1 MKRLLFLILSVVAVL
16 QASALT
22 VYVNYPSDVTGFYL
36 WAWDS
41 NGNINGNN
49 YPGNPLT
56 ETVEMGGLTFK
67 KFTTNSTSI
76 NVIVTDNYANKTEN
90 ITGIT
95 SDCIIKITGVNGKQD
110 GLNKWTYTR
119 ETGLV
124 LNASNFS
131 DANFC
136 RALASALNVQVG
148 DVIFPQ
154 YITSLDLSN
163 KGLTTIPGINHFTEL
178 ETLILDD
185 NDLSHLILSSN
196 TKLKKLSIRNNDRI
210 IGFSQ
215 NAATANNH
223 FINLS
228 KSPVTPLEE
237 FDASDSDN
245 YGYFSAINSTY
256 GVTTLVTLKLA
267 NCPKLAGWSGGVAK
281 QPNLV
286 YLDMTNNALTGGQ
299 GTGINASGAIG
310 TLTKLETLILA
321 NNPSLTCVDV
331 SKMPNLKYLDM
342 SGTDLWFENR
352 EKTYLKPAN
361 NPLLETFIAEN
372 AKWATNGSIDGFQN
386 LKTVRISG
394 NTFTHQEI
402 SNCPALETVDVSGNA
417 KVTYVSIT
425 NSGLTSVPTINGDN
439 CALLKTLVLDGNQF
453 SDVPAVSAPF
463 TCLSLQSNNLP
474 GVYSLSDNT
483 LEGLD
488 LGNNGFTSLTVEN
501 SAMSALALSGN
512 TDLTEVHLHGN
523 ANLTKTASAT
533 GISAAQGLYIK
544 GMSSIKVLDIE
555 NSSFEELGQSNST
568 DGCTGIEVLKA
579 AHNNFKTFSNAYTT
593 FGSSG
598 DNGYRP
604 ATPTRSSLEK
614 LTGLKYLDL
623 SNNLLEDSLHLH
635 KNTLLETLIVRNNRT
650 ITEYTDNSVVNKR
663 FHTPGDVGEFNDT
676 TGLRMLNLIKNT
688 ELKYLDISYTGIHHF
703 ARDGRLDKY
712 KEDYY
717 MANFAKR
724 GNETAKNREPHY
736 LLITNCNKLE
746 EFYADYNGMKSA
758 AFIKNYEGHY
768 FPNLRRISMIETR
781 GQDSYT
787 MQGSWNPNGGDGC
800 PNVEYINVAN
810 SDLDSI
816 GVSKLPHLKYLNV
829 SGNWTKNNWAHWSS
843 NGVGH
848 TLNLKGNSELVECV
862 ADDCPHLVIVQANDK
877 TNLTSLSLNNN
888 PELKQVYVPNT
899 GLARIDSEPYGHPDA
914 NPDTRTQQA
923 VGNLGLAGIGSATSL
938 ELLYCE
944 NNSNLGNVDLSSNT
958 ALKYLHAYN
967 NPNMTSELNLKPN
980 TALKSA
986 WVSESNLTKLELNSA
1001 VLDTLKCYDNA
1012 ALAALDVTESPALRY
1027 LDLARCH
1034 VADLDLS
1041 SNSALVHFD
1050 CSNDVKCS
1058 ETQGNWI
1065 SGLNFT
1071 SSNLKTVKASNNNL
1085 YSITLP
1091 GSLPSLTSIEFENNH
1106 INGIDLS
1113 GASQLTAAGI
1123 KDANNGRA
1131 ITADNAYSER
1141 LEANVYFFQLEEDVE
1156 KGGTF
1161 LSLKTSFDELKGMN
1175 RPSLADDGFSFDK
1188 LASWEGGVSGTVAG
1202 AKKAA
1207 AAGELMPEFVLGNVA
1222 VLTPTSETSSSAE
1235 GHAEYKYNNGIT
1247 QSTFYLD
1254 WTAAPNIVTA
1264 VDDIAVETQPV
1275 GTVYYNL
1282 AGQPSD
1288 TPHQGVNIVVTKN
1301 ADGTTTA
1308 TKVVK

>member
-1 MKRLLFLILSVVAVL
+1 MKRFLTHFTSLAAFVLLAFTATTAQAVTL
-16 QASALT
+16 DSTNFPDNNFRAAL
-22 VYVNYPSDVTGFYL
+22 
-36 WAWDS
+36 
-41 NGNINGNN
+41 
-49 YPGNPLT
+49 
-56 ETVEMGGLTFK
+56 VE
-67 KFTTNSTSI
+67 
-76 NVIVTDNYANKTEN
+76 
-90 ITGIT
+90 
-95 SDCIIKITGVNGKQD
+95 ITGVAEG
-110 GLNKWTYTR
+110 GT
-119 ETGLV
+119 
-124 LNASNFS
+124 F
-131 DANFC
+131 DATT
-136 RALASALNVQVG
+136 
-148 DVIFPQ
+148 
-154 YITSLDLSN
+154 ITSLN
-163 KGLTTIPGINHFTEL
+163 VTGKGITNLTGIANFTEL
-178 ETLILDD
+178 TELILDD

-215 NAATANNH
+215 YAATATNH
-223 FINLS
+223 YINLS

-267 NCPKLAGWSGGVAK
+267 NCPKLAGWSSGVAK

-286 YLDMTNNALTGGQ
+286 YLDMTNNALTGGV

-352 EKTYLKPAN
+352 EKSYLKPAN

-425 NSGLTSVPTINGDN
+425 NSNLTSIPTINGDN

-463 TCLSLQSNNLP
+463 TCLSLQSNNFP
-474 GVYSLSDNT
+474 AEYSLTGNT

-501 SAMSALALSGN
+501 SAMSALSLASN
-512 TDLTEVHLHGN
+512 ASLTEVHLHGN

-544 GMSSIKVLDIE
+544 GLSSLKVLDIE
-555 NSSFEELGQSNST
+555 NSNFSQLGQSNST
-568 DGCTGIEVLKA
+568 DGCTGIETLKA
-579 AHNNFKTFSNAYTT
+579 AHNKFTTFSNAYKT
-593 FGSSG
+593 FGSQG

-604 ATPTRSSLEK
+604 ATPTRSSLER

-623 SNNLLEDSLHLH
+623 SNNLLQDSLHLRM
-635 KNTLLETLIVRNNRT
+635 NTKLETLIVRNNRT
-650 ITEYTDNSVVNKR
+650 ITEYSDNSVVKKQ

-676 TGLRMLNLIKNT
+676 TGLRMLNLIYNT
-688 ELKYLDISYTGIHHF
+688 ELKYIDISYTGIHHF
-703 ARDGRLDKY
+703 ARDGRFDNY

-724 GNETAKNREPHY
+724 GSETAKNREPHY

-758 AFIKNYEGHY
+758 AFIKNFEGHN
-768 FPNLRRISMIETR
+768 FPYLKRISMIETR
-781 GQDSYT
+781 GQDSYA
-787 MQGSWNPNGGDGC
+787 MQGSWNPNGSGGC
-800 PNVEYINVAN
+800 PNLEYINVAN

-816 GVSKLPHLKYLNV
+816 GVTNNKNLKYLNV
-829 SGNWTKNNWAHWSS
+829 SGNWTKNNWSHWSS
-843 NGVGH
+843 TGVGH
-848 TLNLKGNSELVECV
+848 TLNLKGCDALVECV
-862 ADDCPHLVIVQANDK
+862 ADDCPHLVIAQANDK

-888 PELKQVYVPNT
+888 PDLKQVYVPHT
-899 GLARIDSEPYGHPDA
+899 GLARINGDAYGHPNP

-923 VGNLGLAGIGSATSL
+923 VGDLGLAGLNTAANL

-944 NNSNLGNVDLSSNT
+944 DNSNLTSLDVTANSN
-958 ALKYLHAYN
+958 LKYLHAYN
-967 NPNMTSELNLKPN
+967 NAYGADGLNLN
-980 TALKSA
+980 QNNNIVTA
-986 WVSESNLTKLELNSA
+986 WVSNSNLTSLQLNGA
-1001 VLDTLKCYDNA
+1001 VALDTLKCYDNA
-1012 ALAALDVTESPALRY
+1012 ALEALDVRASSNMRY

-1050 CSNDVKCS
+1050 CSNNVKCS
-1058 ETQGNWI
+1058 ETQGNWL
-1065 SGLNFT
+1065 SDLNFT
-1071 SSNLKTVKASNNNL
+1071 SQALKTVVANNNNL
-1085 YSITLP
+1085 YNITLP
-1091 GSLPSLTSIEFENNH
+1091 ASLPSLTRMEFAHNH

-1113 GASQLTAAGI
+1113 GAINLAPEAI
-1123 KDANNGRA
+1123 VDEDNGRA
-1131 ITADNAYSER
+1131 ITAEVAKNIYKNPVEI
-1141 LEANVYFFQLEEDVE
+1141 LYYFQLKENAGDAANE
-1156 KGGTF
+1156 GYNTF
-1161 LSLKTSFDELKGMN
+1161 VGSKISMDELKPEST
-1175 RPSLADDGFSFDK
+1175 RHLSDDGFDATRVNDWSNGVK
-1188 LASWEGGVSGTVAG
+1188 EVVNGTRTQKIKALATTDDDHASHFFGKAVILEPKSINGTNA
-1202 AKKAA
+1202 
-1207 AAGELMPEFVLGNVA
+1207 
-1222 VLTPTSETSSSAE
+1222 S
-1235 GHAEYKYNNGIT
+1235 GHAEYTYNNGRSE
-1247 QSTFYLD
+1247 STFYLD
-1254 WTAAPNIVTA
+1254 WKANAEIVTA
-1264 VDDIAVETQPV
+1264 IDDVTIEAQPV

-1301 ADGTTTA
+1301 TDGSTTT
-1308 TKVVK
+1308 TKVIK

>member
-1 MKRLLFLILSVVAVL
+1 MKKIATKLTSLAAFLLIAFTATTAQAVVLNSSNFPDANFR
-16 QASALT
+16 AALT
-22 VYVNYPSDVTGFYL
+22 Q
-36 WAWDS
+36 
-41 NGNINGNN
+41 
-49 YPGNPLT
+49 
-56 ETVEMGGLTFK
+56 
-67 KFTTNSTSI
+67 
-76 NVIVTDNYANKTEN
+76 
-90 ITGIT
+90 
-95 SDCIIKITGVNGKQD
+95 ITGVAEG
-110 GLNKWTYTR
+110 GT
-119 ETGLV
+119 
-124 LNASNFS
+124 F
-131 DANFC
+131 DAT
-136 RALASALNVQVG
+136 A
-148 DVIFPQ
+148 
-154 YITSLDLSN
+154 ITSLNVSGKGITDL
-163 KGLTTIPGINHFTEL
+163 TGIANFTEL
-178 ETLILDD
+178 TELILDD

-215 NAATANNH
+215 NAATATNH
-223 FINLS
+223 YINLS

-286 YLDMTNNALTGGQ
+286 YLDMTNNALTGGV

-425 NSGLTSVPTINGDN
+425 NSNLTSIPTINGDN

-463 TCLSLQSNNLP
+463 TCLSLKNNNFP
-474 GVYSLSDNT
+474 AVYSLTGNP

-488 LGNNGFTSLTVEN
+488 LGNNGLTSVTVEN
-501 SAMSALALSGN
+501 SALSALALGDN
-512 TDLTEVHLHGN
+512 ANLAEVHLHGN

-544 GMSSIKVLDIE
+544 GLSALKVLDIE
-555 NSSFEELGQSNST
+555 NSNFSQLGQENST
-568 DGCTGIEVLKA
+568 NGCTGLETLKA
-579 AHNNFKTFSNAYTT
+579 ANNKFTTFSNAYKT
-593 FGSSG
+593 FGTSG

-604 ATPTRSSLEK
+604 ATPTRSSLEH

-623 SNNLLEDSLHLH
+623 SNNMLQDSLHLH

-650 ITEYTDNSVVNKR
+650 ITEYSDNSVVKKQ
-663 FHTPGDVGEFNDT
+663 FHTPGDPGEFNDT
-676 TGLRMLNLIKNT
+676 TGLRMLNLIYNK

-703 ARDGRLDKY
+703 ARDGRFDKY

-758 AFIKNYEGHY
+758 AFIKNFEGQGFNY
-768 FPNLRRISMIETR
+768 LKRISMIETR
-781 GQDSYT
+781 GQDSYA
-787 MQGSWNPNGGDGC
+787 MQGSWNPNGKDGC

-816 GVSKLPHLKYLNV
+816 GVTNNKNLKYLNV
-829 SGNWTKNNWAHWSS
+829 SGNWTKNNWSHWSS
-843 NGVGH
+843 TGVGH
-848 TLNLKGNSELVECV
+848 TLNLKGCDALVECV
-862 ADDCPHLVIVQANDK
+862 ADDCPHLVIAQANDK

-888 PELKQVYVPNT
+888 PELKQVYVPST
-899 GLARIDSEPYGHPDA
+899 GLARINGDAYGHPDP
-914 NPDTRTQQA
+914 NPDTRTQTA
-923 VGNLGLAGIGSATSL
+923 VGGLGLAGLNTATNL

-944 NNSNLGNVDLSSNT
+944 NNSNLTSLDVTANSN
-958 ALKYLHAYN
+958 LKYLHAYN
-967 NPNMTSELNLKPN
+967 NAYGTDGLNLSQN
-980 TALKSA
+980 NNIVTA
-986 WVSESNLTKLELNSA
+986 WVSNSDLTSLKLSGA
-1001 VLDTLKCYDNA
+1001 VALDTLKCQDNA
-1012 ALAALDVTESPALRY
+1012 TLVALDVSASSNMRY

-1034 VADLDLS
+1034 VKDLDVTANTQLE
-1041 SNSALVHFD
+1041 HFD
-1050 CSNDVKCS
+1050 CSNNDKCD
-1058 ETQGNWI
+1058 ENLGNWI
-1065 SGLNFT
+1065 SDLNFT
-1071 SSNLKTVKASNNNL
+1071 SQALKTVVANNNDL
-1085 YSITLP
+1085 YNITLP
-1091 GSLPSLTSIEFENNH
+1091 ASLPSLTSIEFENNH

-1131 ITADNAYSER
+1131 ITAECAAFTKDNKPVNLY
-1141 LEANVYFFQLEEDVE
+1141 YFQLDANAGEN
-1156 KGGTF
+1156 GGWF
-1161 LSLKTSFDELKGMN
+1161 LNTKTSLDKLKGEP
-1175 RPSLADDGFSFDK
+1175 RPSLAQDNFNASSVNSWGDG
-1188 LASWEGGVSGTVAG
+1188 VQGTVTG
-1202 AKKAA
+1202 SRKAA
-1207 AAGELMPEFVLGNVA
+1207 AIGDVDSEKLYGTVA
-1222 VLTPTSETSSSAE
+1222 VLTPSSETTQSAS
-1235 GHAEYKYNNGIT
+1235 GRAEYTYNNGCST
-1247 QSTFYLD
+1247 STFYLD
-1254 WTAAPNIVTA
+1254 WSADANVVTEVNDLNTNVEA
-1264 VDDIAVETQPV
+1264 VS
-1275 GTVYYNL
+1275 TVYYNA
-1282 AGQPSD
+1282 AGQASE
-1288 TPHQGVNIVVTKN
+1288 TPFEGVNIVVKTLN
-1301 ADGTTTA
+1301 DGSTVTSKIVNKTGG
-1308 TKVVK
+1308 KIKP

>member
-1 MKRLLFLILSVVAVL
+1 MKKIATKLTALAAILLLAFTAPTA
-16 QASALT
+16 QAATADLT
-22 VYVNYPSDVTGFYL
+22 
-36 WAWDS
+36 
-41 NGNINGNN
+41 
-49 YPGNPLT
+49 
-56 ETVEMGGLTFK
+56 
-67 KFTTNSTSI
+67 
-76 NVIVTDNYANKTEN
+76 
-90 ITGIT
+90 
-95 SDCIIKITGVNGKQD
+95 
-110 GLNKWTYTR
+110 
-119 ETGLV
+119 
-124 LNASNFS
+124 
-131 DANFC
+131 DANTFPDAAF
-136 RALASALNVQVG
+136 RAALQQALGATSVEATSV
-148 DVIFPQ
+148 
-154 YITSLDLSN
+154 TSLDLTG
-163 KGLTTIPGINHFTEL
+163 KGITSIVGIEKFTEL
-178 ETLILDD
+178 TELILDD
-185 NDLSHLILSSN
+185 NDLSHLVLSSN

-215 NAATANNH
+215 YAATATNH
-223 FINLS
+223 YINLS

-286 YLDMTNNALTGGQ
+286 YLDMTNNALTGGV

-425 NSGLTSVPTINGDN
+425 NSGLTSVPNINGDN

-453 SDVPAVSAPF
+453 SDVPAVSGPF
-463 TCLSLQSNNLP
+463 TCLSLQSNNFP
-474 GVYSLSDNT
+474 AEYSLTGNT

-488 LGNNGFTSLTVEN
+488 LGSNGFTSLTVEN
-501 SAMSALALSGN
+501 SAMSALALGDN
-512 TDLTEVHLHGN
+512 ANLTEVHLHGN

-533 GISAAQGLYIK
+533 GVSAAQGLYIK
-544 GMSSIKVLDIE
+544 GLSALKVLDIE
-555 NSSFEELGQSNST
+555 NSNFSQLGQENST

-579 AHNNFKTFSNAYTT
+579 ANNKFTTFSNAYKT
-593 FGSSG
+593 FGSQG

-604 ATPTRSSLEK
+604 ATPTRSSLEH

-623 SNNLLEDSLHLH
+623 SNNLLQDSLHLH

-650 ITEYTDNSVVNKR
+650 ITEYSDNSVVNKQ
-663 FHTPGDVGEFNDT
+663 FHTPGDPGEFNDT
-676 TGLRMLNLIKNT
+676 VGLRMLNLIYNK
-688 ELKYLDISYTGIHHF
+688 ELKYIDISYTAIHHF

-736 LLITNCNKLE
+736 LLISNCNKLE

-758 AFIKNYEGHY
+758 GFLKNFEGQGFDY
-768 FPNLRRISMIETR
+768 LKRISMIETR

-787 MQGSWNPNGGDGC
+787 MQGSWNPNGKDGC

-810 SDLDSI
+810 SDLDSV
-816 GVSKLPHLKYLNV
+816 GVTKLPHLKYLNV
-829 SGNWTKNNWAHWSS
+829 SGNWTKNNWSHWSS
-843 NGVGH
+843 TGVGH
-848 TLNLKGNSELVECV
+848 TLNLKANGELVECV
-862 ADDCPHLVIVQANDK
+862 ADDCPHLVIAQANDK

-899 GLARIDSEPYGHPDA
+899 GLARIDAEPYGHPDP

-923 VGNLGLAGIGSATSL
+923 VGGLGLAGLNTATNL

-944 NNSNLGNVDLSSNT
+944 DNSNLASLDVTANSN
-958 ALKYLHAYN
+958 LKYLHAYN
-967 NPNMTSELNLKPN
+967 NAYGADGLNLSGKQN
-980 TALKSA
+980 LKTA
-986 WVSESNLTKLELNSA
+986 WVSNSGLTSLQLNGA
-1001 VLDTLKCYDNA
+1001 TALDSLKCYDNA
-1012 ALAALDVTESPALRY
+1012 ALASLDVRASGAMRY

-1034 VADLDLS
+1034 VKDLDLA
-1041 SNSALVHFD
+1041 SNNALVHFD
-1050 CSNDVKCS
+1050 CSNNDKCD
-1058 ETQGNWI
+1058 ETQGNWL
-1065 SGLNFT
+1065 SDLNFAST
-1071 SSNLKTVKASNNNL
+1071 ALQTVVANNNNL
-1085 YSITLP
+1085 YNITLP
-1091 GSLPSLTSIEFENNH
+1091 TSLAALTRMEFAHNH

-1113 GASQLTAAGI
+1113 GATSLAPEAI
-1123 KDANNGRA
+1123 VDVDNGRT
-1131 ITADNAYSER
+1131 ITAECAAFTKDNKPVKLY
-1141 LEANVYFFQLEEDVE
+1141 YFQLDENAGEN
-1156 KGGTF
+1156 GGFF
-1161 LSLKTSFDELKGMN
+1161 LDTKTSQDELKGEP
-1175 RPSLADDGFSFDK
+1175 RPSLAQDNFSASSVNSWGDG
-1188 LASWEGGVSGTVAG
+1188 VQGTVTG
-1202 AKKAA
+1202 SRKAA
-1207 AAGELMPEFVLGNVA
+1207 AIGDIDSEKLYGTIA
-1222 VLTPTSETSSSAE
+1222 VLTPSSENSTRAN
-1235 GHAEYKYNNGIT
+1235 GRAEYTYNNGRST
-1247 QSTFYLD
+1247 STFYLD
-1254 WTAAPNIVTA
+1254 WSANANIVTEVED
-1264 VDDIAVETQPV
+1264 VDAEVEVVSTA
-1275 GTVYYNL
+1275 YYNL
-1282 AGQPSD
+1282 AGQRIEEM
-1288 TPHQGVNIVVTKN
+1288 QEGVNIVVKTLK
-1301 ADGTTTA
+1301 DGSTVTS
-1308 TKVVK
+1308 KVMK

>member
-1 MKRLLFLILSVVAVL
+1 MKKIATKLTALVACLLLAFTATTAQAVTL
-16 QASALT
+16 
-22 VYVNYPSDVTGFYL
+22 
-36 WAWDS
+36 
-41 NGNINGNN
+41 
-49 YPGNPLT
+49 
-56 ETVEMGGLTFK
+56 
-67 KFTTNSTSI
+67 NST
-76 NVIVTDNYANKTEN
+76 NFPDNNFRAALAE
-90 ITGIT
+90 
-95 SDCIIKITGVNGKQD
+95 ITGVAEG
-110 GLNKWTYTR
+110 GT
-119 ETGLV
+119 
-124 LNASNFS
+124 F
-131 DANFC
+131 DAT
-136 RALASALNVQVG
+136 A
-148 DVIFPQ
+148 
-154 YITSLDLSN
+154 ITSLN
-163 KGLTTIPGINHFTEL
+163 VTGKGITNLTGIANFTEL
-178 ETLILDD
+178 TELILDD

-215 NAATANNH
+215 YAATATNH
-223 FINLS
+223 YINLS

-267 NCPKLAGWSGGVAK
+267 NCPKLAGWSSGVAK

-286 YLDMTNNALTGGQ
+286 YLDMTNNALTGGV

-425 NSGLTSVPTINGDN
+425 NSNLTSIPTINGDN

-453 SDVPAVSAPF
+453 SDIPAVGGPF
-463 TCLSLQSNNLP
+463 TCLSLQSNNFP
-474 GVYSLSDNT
+474 AVYTLTGNT

-501 SAMSALALSGN
+501 SAMSALALGGN
-512 TDLTEVHLHGN
+512 ADLTELHLHGN
-523 ANLTKTASAT
+523 DNLTKTASAT

-544 GMSSIKVLDIE
+544 GLTALKVLDIE
-555 NSSFEELGQSNST
+555 YSNFSQLGQENST

-579 AHNNFKTFSNAYTT
+579 ANNKFTTFSNAYKT

-604 ATPTRSSLEK
+604 ANSARSSLEH

-623 SNNLLEDSLHLH
+623 SNNLLQDSLHLH

-650 ITEYTDNSVVNKR
+650 IDHYDNLTDYLAYTKVRNGRSVNGGKGKA
-663 FHTPGDVGEFNDT
+663 FLEPNDIGAYNDT
-676 TGLRMLNLIKNT
+676 TGLRMLNLIYNK
-688 ELKYLDISYTGIHHF
+688 ELKYLDISYTAIHHF
-703 ARDGRLDKY
+703 ASDGRKDIPAH

-717 MANFAKR
+717 MANFATKAT
-724 GNETAKNREPHY
+724 ETAKNREPHY
-736 LLITNCNKLE
+736 LLITNCNKIE

-758 AFIKNYEGHY
+758 AFVLNKENEG
-768 FPNLRRISMIETR
+768 FMNLRRISMIETR
-781 GQDSYT
+781 GQDSFI
-787 MQGSWNPNGGDGC
+787 MQGSWNPNGGGAC
-800 PNVEYINVAN
+800 PNLEYINVAN

-816 GVSKLPHLKYLNV
+816 GVTNNKNLKYLNV
-829 SGNWTKNNWAHWSS
+829 SGNWTKNNWSHWSS
-843 NGVGH
+843 TGVGH
-848 TLNLKGNSELVECV
+848 TLNLKGCDALVECV
-862 ADDCPHLVIVQANDK
+862 ADDCPHLVIAQANDK

-899 GLARIDSEPYGHPDA
+899 GLARIDAEPYGHPDA

-923 VGNLGLAGIGSATSL
+923 VGNLGLAGLNTAASL

-944 NNSNLGNVDLSSNT
+944 NNSNLGNVNLSSNT

-1034 VADLDLS
+1034 VKDLDLS
-1041 SNSALVHFD
+1041 SNSDLVHFD

-1058 ETQGNWI
+1058 DTQGNWI

-1071 SSNLKTVKASNNNL
+1071 SSDLKTVKASNNNL

-1091 GSLPSLTSIEFENNH
+1091 GLLPSLTSIEFENNH

-1113 GASQLTAAGI
+1113 GATQLTAAGI

-1141 LEANVYFFQLEEDVE
+1141 LKANVYFFQLEEDVE

-1161 LSLKTSFDELKGMN
+1161 LSLKTSFDELKGEN

-1207 AAGELMPEFVLGNVA
+1207 AAGDLMPEFVLGNVA

-1254 WTAAPNIVTA
+1254 WTADPNIVTA